1 MAQDFGSDST
11 PVVPVGADNAADTAA
26 ASSDQAGVWPPPV
39 GLPVE
44 LASDDDAADSLA
56 PLTLEQVGRATQ
68 SWASEVK
75 SDLGSRTRAA
85 EQTANRLAST
95 VDAVG
100 FGRDLGVTDSISHV
114 RRSLYELPRGVDK
127 LEALVGRVLEGH
139 QKNGGLTD
147 EQKGHAKQQLG
158 EIDKR
163 MINPNYP
170 TSAPE
175 AIVLAIKRADLSGAS
190 LNDRFEPRH
199 SPELGQLVDL
209 SGVLGHDLAQVR
221 NVLTEQVGKVA
232 ALIDG
237 DQRVLEEFAK
247 RAEARR

>member
-1 MAQDFGSDST
+1 M
-11 PVVPVGADNAADTAA
+11 
-26 ASSDQAGVWPPPV
+26 
-39 GLPVE
+39 
-44 LASDDDAADSLA
+44 A
-56 PLTLEQVGRATQ
+56 PLTLEQVGRAAQ

-100 FGRDLGVTDSISHV
+100 FGRDREVVESISDV

-139 QKNGGLTD
+139 QKTGGLTD

-158 EIDKR
+158 DIDKR

-175 AIVLAIKRADLSGAS
+175 AIFSAIQQADLHGAS
-190 LNDRFEPRH
+190 LDDRFERRH
-199 SPELGQLVDL
+199 SPALGQLVHFCR
-209 SGVLGHDLAQVR
+209 VLGHDLAQVR

-237 DQRVLEEFAK
+237 NPGVLEEFAK